1 MRPGKPRLAGL
12 PEGFRAFPGELGMG
26 EQGRKPGEK
35 KPRVDPDDRVLRGII
50 RMFPVALVF
59 WALLALLVHWLS

>member
-1 MRPGKPRLAGL
+1 
-12 PEGFRAFPGELGMG
+12 MG